1 MTDTTV
7 KIPIELVTL
16 LDVEVIHD
24 PRWRTRS
31 ELVRNILWDW
41 VKDQQAKQGVRE
53 DFHPEPTELTS
64 VNERSE

>member
-7 KIPIELVTL
+7 KIPVELVTL

-31 ELVRNILWDW
+31 ALVRDILWNW
-41 VKDQQAKQGVRE
+41 VKDQQVKQGV
-53 DFHPEPTELTS
+53 FHPEPVRLTD
-64 VNERSE
+64 VDKGVSEH

>member
-7 KIPIELVTL
+7 KIPVELVTL

-41 VKDQQAKQGVRE
+41 VKDQQVKQGV
-53 DFHPEPTELTS
+53 FHPEPVRLTD
-64 VNERSE
+64 VDKRSE